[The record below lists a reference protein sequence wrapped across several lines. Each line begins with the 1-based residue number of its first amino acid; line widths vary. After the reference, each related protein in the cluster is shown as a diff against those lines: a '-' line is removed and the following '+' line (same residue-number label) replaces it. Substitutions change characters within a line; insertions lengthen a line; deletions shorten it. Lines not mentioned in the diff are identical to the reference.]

1 MGDFPLLPNE
11 LIDIYLRLWVK
22 MQYFFIIYHS
32 NCSSFSHCE
41 LFQIPFMCFRHALIS
56 TVFLIK
62 FLLDS
67 TMGYSRLIL
76 YFLCHIARLGYFS
89 KDPCFFVREWFEH
102 TDFYRKKNHFE
113 WVIELVKHILSWVI
127 NITTNKLSHILIWC
141 GINGI
146 SPLWSIQNI

>member
-1 MGDFPLLPNE
+1 MQHSQKKEREKAQRIPTYPLSRCTFCNHFTPSTYFFNLRTFLNRLRVSCMHHDPLLPNE

-76 YFLCHIARLGYFS
+76 YFPPS
-89 KDPCFFVREWFEH
+89 V
-102 TDFYRKKNHFE
+102 
-113 WVIELVKHILSWVI
+113 S
-127 NITTNKLSHILIWC
+127 
-141 GINGI
+141 
-146 SPLWSIQNI
+146 